1 MRAVKVEDEKPTMSI
16 RAAASELGVG
26 LNQAYAAARNGEL
39 PVLRVGKRML
49 VLTVPFR
56 RMLRG
61 EGKVSGQ

>member
-1 MRAVKVEDEKPTMSI
+1 MRAAKIENEKPTMSI
-16 RAAASELGVG
+16 KDAASELGIG

-39 PVLRVGKRML
+39 PTLRVGKRML

-61 EGKVSGQ
+61 EGKAGQ